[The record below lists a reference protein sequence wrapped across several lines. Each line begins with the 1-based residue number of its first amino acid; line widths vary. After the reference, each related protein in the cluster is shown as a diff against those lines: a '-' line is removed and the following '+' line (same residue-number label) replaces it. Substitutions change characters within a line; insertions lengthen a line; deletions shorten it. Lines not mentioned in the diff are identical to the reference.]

1 MNVPKLRFKE
11 FNDEWKE
18 NKLHDIAKITM
29 GQSPNSENYTY
40 DSSDTLLIQGNA
52 DLYNG
57 KVIPRLFTK
66 KITKTC
72 DKKDIIMTVRAP
84 VGDIAI
90 SDYYACI
97 GRGVCSIKSSK
108 FIYHYLDYLKEKG
121 YWKKISKGSTIDSIT
136 SDNIKSLVIKTP
148 SRKEQEK
155 IIRTIDLINKKI
167 ELQTREIEALK
178 LFKKGLLNSFFQNR
192 QPNVTIENC
201 ISYGKA
207 GGTPSSKNK
216 DYYDGNIPF
225 LSISDMTSQKKY
237 ILKTEKSISQ
247 QGIKNS
253 SAWIVPKK
261 SIILSMYA
269 SYGLIAIN
277 KIELATSQAMFSMIV
292 NSKNNI
298 EYIYYYLEFL
308 YNNNYYD
315 RLVSIGTQANLNA
328 DKVKK
333 IKIYLSDINSQNKI
347 SKILKLCDERM
358 EYENKKE
365 FELRKFKQGLLQ
377 NMFI

>member
-66 KITKTC
+66 QITKTC
-72 DKKDIIMTVRAP
+72 DKEDIIMTVRAP

-167 ELQTREIEALK
+167 ELQTKKIEDLK
-178 LFKKGLLNSFFQNR
+178 LFKLCILKHIFSSATVKTKLKNISNIAKGEQINSEELSKSGPYYMLN
-192 QPNVTIENC
+192 
-201 ISYGKA
+201 
-207 GGTPSSKNK
+207 GGTEPSGYLKKYNTLENTITISEGGNSCGYVKYNKYKFWCGGHCYSIKNK
-216 DYYDGNIPF
+216 LIDNHYLYQLLKFNEKKIKRLRVGSGLPNI
-225 LSISDMTSQKKY
+225 QKKDLENFELF
-237 ILKTEKSISQ
+237 IHEKNNQ
-247 QGIKNS
+247 YK
-253 SAWIVPKK
+253 
-261 SIILSMYA
+261 
-269 SYGLIAIN
+269 IANMLMIYDT
-277 KIELATSQAMFSMIV
+277 KIELEKNKLDKLTS
-292 NSKNNI
+292 
-298 EYIYYYLEFL
+298 
-308 YNNNYYD
+308 
-315 RLVSIGTQANLNA
+315 
-328 DKVKK
+328 
-333 IKIYLSDINSQNKI
+333 
-347 SKILKLCDERM
+347 LKT
-358 EYENKKE
+358 
-365 FELRKFKQGLLQ
+365 GLLQ
-377 NMFI
+377 NMLI

>member
-66 KITKTC
+66 QITKTC
-72 DKKDIIMTVRAP
+72 DKEDIIMTVRAP

-155 IIRTIDLINKKI
+155 VIRTIDLINKKI
-167 ELQTREIEALK
+167 ELQTKKIEALK
-178 LFKKGLLNSFFQNR
+178 LFKLCILKHIFSSATVKTKLKNISNIAKGEQINSEELSKSGPYYMLN
-192 QPNVTIENC
+192 
-201 ISYGKA
+201 
-207 GGTPSSKNK
+207 GGTEPSGYLKKYNTLENTITISEGGNSCGYVKYNKYKFWCGGHCYSIKNK
-216 DYYDGNIPF
+216 LIDNHYLYQLLKFNEKKIKRLRVGSGLPNI
-225 LSISDMTSQKKY
+225 QKKDLENFELF
-237 ILKTEKSISQ
+237 IHEKNNQ
-247 QGIKNS
+247 YK
-253 SAWIVPKK
+253 
-261 SIILSMYA
+261 
-269 SYGLIAIN
+269 IANMLMIYDT
-277 KIELATSQAMFSMIV
+277 KIELEKNKLDKLTS
-292 NSKNNI
+292 
-298 EYIYYYLEFL
+298 
-308 YNNNYYD
+308 
-315 RLVSIGTQANLNA
+315 
-328 DKVKK
+328 
-333 IKIYLSDINSQNKI
+333 
-347 SKILKLCDERM
+347 LKT
-358 EYENKKE
+358 
-365 FELRKFKQGLLQ
+365 GLLQ
-377 NMFI
+377 NMLI